1 MEIIWFNGSQI
12 IIIFKSI
19 EGTLFFPN
27 NIWHGTSIHKED
39 KWDEAC

>member
-1 MEIIWFNGSQI
+1 MEIIWFNGFQI

-27 NIWHGTSIHKED
+27 EILAWNLRT
-39 KWDEAC
+39 

>member
-12 IIIFKSI
+12 IIVLKSI

-27 NIWHGTSIHKED
+27 NSWHGNSMHKED
-39 KWDEAC
+39 KWDKAC